1 MRGVP
6 TQMNREKG
14 QVCDAPFD
22 DTAPAAPPPPEKERL
37 YLVWQGNNKF
47 LCSGRIVFGHD
58 AASLFLTSFL
68 IGCPALTF
76 CIRMFVKMRRQD
88 GHYDY
93 SVLAGGIIL
102 TVLDFTFLYLTSGR
116 DPGIIPR
123 NARPQES
130 DESYDGSTPSMEW
143 DNNKASSLRIPRI
156 KDVTVNGHTVKV
168 KFCDTCSLYRPPR
181 ASHCSI
187 CNNCVQKFDHHCPWV
202 GQCIGL
208 RNYPF
213 FILFISSSTLLC
225 IYVFVFS
232 WINLVRESGTLWR
245 VMARD
250 IVSVILIVYCFVAV
264 WFVGGLTVFHIYLI
278 CTNQTTY
285 ENFRYRYDK
294 NENPYTKRLPENLK
308 EVFCSRIPP
317 SMVNFREWVLVKDID
332 VDMGRA
338 SIASESNRGFI
349 ASKEKFAI
357 EMGNKYG
364 KDHRGVPSILQK
376 LDYSGIDDGNMKKK
390 RNNNNLSGGGFNDNN
405 LKKGTKAAEEKTSSD
420 DHRERMSSSDLGSV
434 NSSTNGNEKKTTHQ
448 Q

>member
-1 MRGVP
+1 MSR
-6 TQMNREKG
+6 KKS
-14 QVCDAPFD
+14 QVWDVSSNGMDD
-22 DTAPAAPPPPEKERL
+22 DTAVAPPPKPSPEKERL

-47 LCSGRIVFGHD
+47 LCGGRIVFGHD

-76 CIRMFVKMRRQD
+76 CIRMLVTMKGEH

-93 SVLAGGIIL
+93 PVLTGGIIL

-123 NARPQES
+123 NSRPPDS
-130 DESYDGSTPSMEW
+130 DEAYDVSGSMEW
-143 DNNKASSLRIPRI
+143 VNNKASSLRIPRI
-156 KDVTVNGHTVKV
+156 KDVQVNGHVVKV
-168 KFCDTCSLYRPPR
+168 KFCDTCLLYRPPR

-213 FILFISSSTLLC
+213 FILFISSSTFLC
-225 IYVFVFS
+225 VYVFVFS
-232 WINLVRESGTLWR
+232 WINILRQGGNLWR
-245 VMARD
+245 AMGHD

-294 NENPYTKRLPENLK
+294 NENPFTKGVLGNLK

-317 SMVNFREWVLVKDID
+317 SMVNFRAWVSID
-332 VDMGRA
+332 DDTVMG

-349 ASKEKFAI
+349 GSKEKFDM
-357 EMGNKYG
+357 ERGSKFG
-364 KDHRGVPSILQK
+364 KDGNMMVPSILQK
-376 LDYSGIDDGNMKKK
+376 LDYSGIDDKMKKK
-390 RNNNNLSGGGFNDNN
+390 NLGSSDFDDN
-405 LKKGTKAAEEKTSSD
+405 LKRKAADEPALNPFIFPIGQEQRRLQGSS
-420 DHRERMSSSDLGSV
+420 GIGV
-434 NSSTNGNEKKTTHQ
+434 NSTNDKRPQ
-448 Q
+448 

>member
-1 MRGVP
+1 
-6 TQMNREKG
+6 MNRKKR
-14 QVCDAPFD
+14 QVCDAPSD
-22 DTAPAAPPPPEKERL
+22 DTAAAAPPPPEKERL

-76 CIRMFVKMRRQD
+76 CIRMLVKMRPQD

-93 SVLAGGIIL
+93 SVIAGGIIL
-102 TVLDFTFLYLTSGR
+102 TVLVGRFYNTIIYTCICTQDFTFLYLTSGR
-116 DPGIIPR
+116 DPGIVPR

-130 DESYDGSTPSMEW
+130 DETYDGSTPSMEW
-143 DNNKASSLRIPRI
+143 VNNKASSLRIPRI

-168 KFCDTCSLYRPPR
+168 KFCDTF
-181 ASHCSI
+181 
-187 CNNCVQKFDHHCPWV
+187 VKFDHHCPWV

-232 WINLVRESGTLWR
+232 WINLVRESGNLWR

-250 IVSVILIVYCFVAV
+250 IVSVVLIVYCFVAV

-285 ENFRYRYDK
+285 ENF
-294 NENPYTKRLPENLK
+294 
-308 EVFCSRIPP
+308 
-317 SMVNFREWVLVKDID
+317 
-332 VDMGRA
+332 
-338 SIASESNRGFI
+338 
-349 ASKEKFAI
+349 
-357 EMGNKYG
+357 
-364 KDHRGVPSILQK
+364 
-376 LDYSGIDDGNMKKK
+376 
-390 RNNNNLSGGGFNDNN
+390 
-405 LKKGTKAAEEKTSSD
+405 
-420 DHRERMSSSDLGSV
+420 
-434 NSSTNGNEKKTTHQ
+434 
-448 Q
+448 

>member
-1 MRGVP
+1 MSRKKSQVWDVP
-6 TQMNREKG
+6 SNGM
-14 QVCDAPFD
+14 DD
-22 DTAPAAPPPPEKERL
+22 DTAVAPPPKPSPEKERL
-37 YLVWQGNNKF
+37 YLVWQEVPLGLGIELEDCLPNSELKYDSPEKF
-47 LCSGRIVFGHD
+47 LCGGRIVFGHD

-76 CIRMFVKMRRQD
+76 CIRMLVTMKGEH

-93 SVLAGGIIL
+93 PVLTGGIIL

-123 NARPQES
+123 NSRPPDS
-130 DESYDGSTPSMEW
+130 DEAYDMSGSMEW
-143 DNNKASSLRIPRI
+143 VNNKASNLRIPRI
-156 KDVTVNGHTVKV
+156 KDVQVNGHVVKV
-168 KFCDTCSLYRPPR
+168 KFCDTCLLYRPPR

-213 FILFISSSTLLC
+213 FILFISSSTFLC
-225 IYVFVFS
+225 IYVFVLS
-232 WINLVRESGTLWR
+232 WINILRQGGNLWR
-245 VMARD
+245 AMGHD

-294 NENPYTKRLPENLK
+294 NENPYTKGVLGNLK

-317 SMVNFREWVLVKDID
+317 SMVNFRAWVSKDD
-332 VDMGRA
+332 DTVMG

-349 ASKEKFAI
+349 GSKENLTWKG
-357 EMGNKYG
+357 E
-364 KDHRGVPSILQK
+364 K
-376 LDYSGIDDGNMKKK
+376 LDYSGIDDNMKKK
-390 RNNNNLSGGGFNDNN
+390 NLGSSDFDDN
-405 LKKGTKAAEEKTSSD
+405 LKRKAADEPALNPFIFPIGQEQRRSQGNS
-420 DHRERMSSSDLGSV
+420 GIGV
-434 NSSTNGNEKKTTHQ
+434 NSTNDKRPQ
-448 Q
+448 

>member
-1 MRGVP
+1 MSR
-6 TQMNREKG
+6 KKS
-14 QVCDAPFD
+14 QVWDAPSD
-22 DTAPAAPPPPEKERL
+22 DTAAAAPPPPERERQ
-37 YLVWQGNNKF
+37 YLVWQGNN
-47 LCSGRIVFGHD
+47 
-58 AASLFLTSFL
+58 
-68 IGCPALTF
+68 
-76 CIRMFVKMRRQD
+76 
-88 GHYDY
+88 
-93 SVLAGGIIL
+93 
-102 TVLDFTFLYLTSGR
+102 DFIFLYLTSGR

-123 NARPQES
+123 NARPPES
-130 DESYDGSTPSMEW
+130 SEAYDGPTPSMEW
-143 DNNKASSLRIPRI
+143 VNNKSSSLRIPRI

-168 KFCDTCSLYRPPR
+168 KFCDTCLLYRPPR

-213 FILFISSSTLLC
+213 FICFISSSTLLC

-232 WINLVRESGTLWR
+232 WINLVRQGGNLWR
-245 VMARD
+245 AMARD

-294 NENPYTKRLPENLK
+294 NENPYTKGLPGNLK

-317 SMVNFREWVLVKDID
+317 SMVNFREWVSVKDIND
-332 VDMGRA
+332 VDIGMA

-349 ASKEKFAI
+349 ASKEKFDI
-357 EMGNKYG
+357 EKGNKFG
-364 KDHRGVPSILQK
+364 KDHGGNIIVPSILQK
-376 LDYSGIDDGNMKKK
+376 LDYSGIDDGNMKKN

-405 LKKGTKAAEEKTSSD
+405 LKKGTAAEDGDVGPAAAGFILFPNNNTGQEEKTNLD
-420 DHRERMSSSDLGSV
+420 DHRGMKSSSDRGSV
-434 NSSTNGNEKKTTHQ
+434 NSSTHGNEKRTIHQ
-448 Q
+448 